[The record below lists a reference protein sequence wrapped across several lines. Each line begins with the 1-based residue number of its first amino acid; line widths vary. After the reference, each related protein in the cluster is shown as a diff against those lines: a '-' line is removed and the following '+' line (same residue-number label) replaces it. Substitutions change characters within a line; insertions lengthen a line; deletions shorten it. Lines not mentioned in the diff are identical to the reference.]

1 MQLLLR
7 GARTTS
13 AARCLCQRCAV
24 CPGHATGS
32 TPAAAASHSLMAEGA
47 RPHSSAAD
55 GDAVPQMS
63 EQEQLIAD
71 KLRSALES
79 PEEVT
84 VTVRHLHSVISHC
97 RV

>member
-7 GARTTS
+7 GARTSS
-13 AARCLCQRCAV
+13 AARCLCQRCTIGA
-24 CPGHATGS
+24 GHASSS
-32 TPAAAASHSLMAEGA
+32 TPVAAASQSLMAEGA

-55 GDAVPQMS
+55 GDAGPRMS
-63 EQEQLIAD
+63 EQEQHIAD

-84 VTVRHLHSVISHC
+84 VTVRRLHIMT
-97 RV
+97 